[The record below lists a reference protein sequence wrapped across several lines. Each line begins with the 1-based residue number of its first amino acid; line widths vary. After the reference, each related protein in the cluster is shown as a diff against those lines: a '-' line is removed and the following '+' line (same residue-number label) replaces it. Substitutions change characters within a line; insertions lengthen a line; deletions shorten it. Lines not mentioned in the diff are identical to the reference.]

1 MSENNQINLSDL
13 NALALDEFIKAIKN
27 NEELDSKWKKVI
39 AELVQNG
46 IPDNLSILEAIFGG
60 LEDVN
65 N

>member
-46 IPDNLSILEAIFGG
+46 IPDNLSILESIFGG